1 MIIYLLILSIIIV
14 TVKYIYDMHQL
25 NLSATLI
32 QIQNP
37 NNIDKEILFKERS
50 PAIIHN
56 LTGKFLDLE
65 NITISNLVQ
74 NNPGY
79 IIQDNHKNILLSS
92 FEDEKVN
99 QISIFNNSNM
109 IYDFNFDKSLLEIN
123 KYLMNQLSCN
133 LKNELSIL
141 KGNYFITLMQN
152 KHNCMSFIQL
162 SGNSIFYIFNP
173 KHKDEIQN
181 KSNNEI
187 KKWAFKINM
196 KPGIIL
202 SLPPDWYYIY
212 ETEGESIL
220 ITSYFDNYFTWMYN
234 LLR

>member
-1 MIIYLLILSIIIV
+1 
-14 TVKYIYDMHQL
+14 
-25 NLSATLI
+25 
-32 QIQNP
+32 
-37 NNIDKEILFKERS
+37 
-50 PAIIHN
+50 
-56 LTGKFLDLE
+56 
-65 NITISNLVQ
+65 
-74 NNPGY
+74 
-79 IIQDNHKNILLSS
+79 
-92 FEDEKVN
+92 
-99 QISIFNNSNM
+99 
-109 IYDFNFDKSLLEIN
+109 
-123 KYLMNQLSCN
+123 
-133 LKNELSIL
+133 
-141 KGNYFITLMQN
+141 
-152 KHNCMSFIQL
+152 MSFIQL